1 MFFLIFI
8 GFFMYEYVCG
18 GFFGS
23 FFLQVVLIVTF
34 KMAFITLVQP
44 FELENQ
50 VLLCLVIQATLTQP

>member
-1 MFFLIFI
+1 MC
-8 GFFMYEYVCG
+8 EYVCS

-44 FELENQ
+44 FELENR
-50 VLLCLVIQATLTQP
+50 VLLCLVIQAMLTQP